1 MTTKIELVSI
11 RYQNVRGFYDA
22 TLPLMNE
29 KTLIIGR
36 NHAGKTSAFLLLAW
50 LINDAAPDRLLRND
64 ELNEQERNLL
74 LPARSARHRARRIT
88 LTVNISDGRM
98 ARRFKADRNNNS
110 TLRIGFKVSGTP
122 QAFIQ
127 LGQAKRNSGSAS
139 DDRAKDLLS
148 RIQAD
153 YSVVHIPSARD
164 ARSLQ
169 FKKRFR
175 NLYRDKLAERAL
187 HSGKQS
193 GSTTEYKQIAQTTKS
208 LKHVAATL
216 LAPMLEQLAKSLP
229 TGLLKSP
236 RLTFKEGSA
245 QSLVDWIV
253 DQVTLKLVTGKH
265 DDTGV
270 EPPAVGAGL
279 QSVLDIAAAS
289 VILSEGN
296 NEDNKRLVVAV
307 EEPEAFL
314 HPSLQRTIARTLL
327 SEPYGYKTLVSTHS
341 PILVEEAKYGNI
353 LLAVDGKLRVPK
365 REDDS
370 RRAAIHTALLN
381 GQGAEMIF
389 ASSVLLV
396 EGEGDRAF
404 FEGLR
409 RRLARRDLSGRVDNL
424 FVVQVGGKANFGP
437 WIKLLHALNGGSA
450 TGPFTYLVVP
460 DGDATGDVEKPLNE
474 SNISIPQDAS
484 VNLEEARRKFQGQD
498 FEGWHADLKT
508 ANDILS
514 KSKPPVPLCFLEV
527 DLEWAMFS
535 NLSNDT
541 CKELA
546 HSLAVEYVNK
556 DDFIKKMGSKAIDG
570 KGRDGKKA
578 PYMRKQIAE
587 RIELAA
593 LSQNVKSILLR
604 WLTNMGFTRPKAENL
619 LKDT

>member
-1 MTTKIELVSI
+1 MTTEIELVSI

-22 TLPLMNE
+22 RLPLTNE
-29 KTLIIGR
+29 KTLIVGR

-50 LINDAAPDRLLRND
+50 LINDADPDRLLRNE

-88 LTVNISDGRM
+88 LTVNISDGRV
-98 ARRFKADRNNNS
+98 ARRFEADRNNIAI
-110 TLRIGFKVSGTP
+110 LRIGFKVSGTP
-122 QAFIQ
+122 RAFIQ
-127 LGQAKRNSGSAS
+127 LGVAKKASGSKS
-139 DDRAKDLLS
+139 DPRAKDLLS
-148 RIQAD
+148 LIRAL
-153 YSVVHIPSARD
+153 YSVVHIPAARD

-175 NLYRDKLAERAL
+175 NLYSDKLADRAL

-193 GSTTEYKQIAQTTKS
+193 GSTTEYRQIVKTTNA
-208 LKHVAATL
+208 LKNVATTL

-229 TGLLKSP
+229 TGLLESP
-236 RLTFKEGSA
+236 KLTFKEGSE

-270 EPPAVGAGL
+270 EPSDVGAGL

-296 NEDNKRLVVAV
+296 KKLVVAV

-314 HPSLQRTIARTLL
+314 HPSLQRTIARSLL
-327 SEPYGYKTLVSTHS
+327 SGKYGYKTLVSTHS
-341 PILVEEAKYGNI
+341 PILVAEAKYGNI
-353 LLAVDGKLRVPK
+353 LLAVDGTLRVPK

-404 FEGLR
+404 FEGPR

-474 SNISIPQDAS
+474 STISIPQDAR
-484 VNLEEARRKFQGQD
+484 VNLAAARHKFQGQD
-498 FEGWHADLKT
+498 FEGWRADLKT

-514 KSKPPVPLCFLEV
+514 KSKSPVPLCFLEG

-535 NLSNDT
+535 DLSNET

-546 HSLAVEYVNK
+546 DSLEVKYENK
-556 DDFIKKMGSKAIDG
+556 NAFIKKMGSKAIDG
-570 KGRDGKKA
+570 LGRDGKKA

-587 RIELAA
+587 RIKLAD
-593 LSQNVKSILLR
+593 LSQNAKSILLR
-604 WLTNMGFTRPKAENL
+604 WLTNMEFTRQKAENL